1 MKSLYDT
8 VTTYH
13 ALQNAWRIV
22 RAKNAAGGIDGYN
35 VAAFERNLH
44 DNLNQLHSQLA
55 SGQWT
60 PEPYLNIE
68 IPKNET
74 EKRKLGLL
82 CIRDKIVQ
90 QAIKSGIEPR
100 MEKLFLNISYGY
112 RPEKSAERAIRR
124 TMHDLK
130 KLKGGYIA
138 KLDID
143 DFFDNIRH
151 ERLFSRLKNWL
162 KDNRLLQLIQ
172 LCIQMGQVTS
182 NLKWN
187 DVTQG
192 VPQGAVLSPLLAN
205 FYLHPFDQFVKAK
218 APVYIRY
225 ADDFIIAAHTEAEV
239 NELIDLLQTV
249 LNEQFFLKLNPAVVK
264 KTDEGVEFLGMVVAD
279 THVTVTKKKKED
291 LKERIRSLTFS
302 HGSLSGESQKT
313 LAGIRNYYAKLIDE
327 EMLKELDCE
336 LMQRLQDL
344 IKRNLRHI
352 ASAKI
357 LTENLQA
364 LEFFSTDS
372 NRRHQ
377 QLVQQ
382 LCSTYVVYLNRKK
395 QTQSQNQSQP
405 ATKEKLIKLKK
416 KQYQKLES
424 AGAEL
429 VVSTPGSYIG
439 ASYKSIVVKQLG
451 KVIGKST
458 EALRHI
464 TVIGKG
470 ISLSSNALMFCMNR
484 KIPIDFFDGKGTQYA
499 SVLTPQFVDGTLWT
513 QQSQLPL
520 ARKVE
525 LASQIIIGKMKN
537 QLNLIKY
544 YHKYHKDV
552 LGNALGE
559 KYVESVLKLKR
570 TLEKAKQY
578 DRTDEQYAK
587 GIMAIEAQGALAYWD
602 YIRTLLSDDKINFE
616 RRERQGATDLLN
628 VMLNYG
634 YAILYSRVWKTILAA
649 KLNPSIG
656 ILHAPQHGKPTLVYD
671 VVEIFRPQMVDRV
684 VISLVQKNVSL
695 KVKDGLL
702 NEPTKRTLIRS
713 ILDRLNRYEKYRKE
727 ELTLAQILFRQSQEI
742 AKYIAGE
749 AETFKPYVAK
759 W

>member
-13 ALQNAWRIV
+13 ALLNAWRIV

-451 KVIGKST
+451 KV
-458 EALRHI
+458 R
-464 TVIGKG
+464 
-470 ISLSSNALMFCMNR
+470 
-484 KIPIDFFDGKGTQYA
+484 
-499 SVLTPQFVDGTLWT
+499 
-513 QQSQLPL
+513 L
-520 ARKVE
+520 A
-525 LASQIIIGKMKN
+525 
-537 QLNLIKY
+537 NL
-544 YHKYHKDV
+544 
-552 LGNALGE
+552 
-559 KYVESVLKLKR
+559 LKLC
-570 TLEKAKQY
+570 
-578 DRTDEQYAK
+578 
-587 GIMAIEAQGALAYWD
+587 
-602 YIRTLLSDDKINFE
+602 
-616 RRERQGATDLLN
+616 
-628 VMLNYG
+628 
-634 YAILYSRVWKTILAA
+634 
-649 KLNPSIG
+649 
-656 ILHAPQHGKPTLVYD
+656 
-671 VVEIFRPQMVDRV
+671 
-684 VISLVQKNVSL
+684 VISQ
-695 KVKDGLL
+695 
-702 NEPTKRTLIRS
+702 
-713 ILDRLNRYEKYRKE
+713 
-727 ELTLAQILFRQSQEI
+727 
-742 AKYIAGE
+742 
-749 AETFKPYVAK
+749 
-759 W
+759 

>member
-90 QAIKSGIEPR
+90 QAIKSSIEPR

-225 ADDFIIAAHTEAEV
+225 ADDFIIAAHTEVEV

>member
-264 KTDEGVEFLGMVVAD
+264 NTDEGVEFLGMVVAD

>member
-225 ADDFIIAAHTEAEV
+225 ADDFIIAAHTEVEV

-249 LNEQFFLKLNPAVVK
+249 LNEQFFLKLNQAVVK

>member
-225 ADDFIIAAHTEAEV
+225 ADDFIIAAHTEVEV

>member
-602 YIRTLLSDDKINFE
+602 YIQTLLSDDKINFE

>member
-130 KLKGGYIA
+130 KLKSGYIA

>member
-1 MKSLYDT
+1 MKSFYDT

-22 RAKNAAGGIDGYN
+22 RAKNAAGGIDGYS

-162 KDNRLLQLIQ
+162 QDNRLLQLIQ

-225 ADDFIIAAHTEAEV
+225 ADDFIIAAHTETEV

-249 LNEQFFLKLNPAVVK
+249 LNEQFFLKLNPAIVK
-264 KTDEGVEFLGMVVAD
+264 KASEGVEFLGMVVTD

-352 ASAKI
+352 ASAKT
-357 LTENLQA
+357 LTENLQT
-364 LEFFSTDS
+364 LEFFSADS
-372 NRRHQ
+372 NRKHQ

-395 QTQSQNQSQP
+395 QTQSQKQSQP

-484 KIPIDFFDGKGTQYA
+484 KIPIDFFDGKGAQYA

-559 KYVESVLKLKR
+559 KYVESVLRLKQ

-713 ILDRLNRYEKYRKE
+713 ILNRLNRYEKYRKE

>member
-225 ADDFIIAAHTEAEV
+225 ADDFIIAAHTEVEV

-264 KTDEGVEFLGMVVAD
+264 KTDEGVEFLGMVVTD

>member
-225 ADDFIIAAHTEAEV
+225 ADDFIIAAHTEVEV

-264 KTDEGVEFLGMVVAD
+264 KTDEGVEFLGMVVTD

-484 KIPIDFFDGKGTQYA
+484 KIPIDFFDGRGTQYA